1 MRYVLAAIAGVWMAD
16 GVALLVAPRQIISR
30 VREVLIISPAVVRWE
45 GVAVCLGLLL
55 LVGSQGVPY
64 QPLWLLTGLGM
75 IIKGVFLAT
84 GPDRWRRPLLE
95 WCLHREEI
103 DYRFVGLWL
112 CGLALLLLH
121 ALGWLS
127 GDP

>member
-30 VREVLIISPAVVRWE
+30 VREVLIVSPAVVRWE

-55 LVGSQGVPY
+55 VVGSQGVPY
-64 QPLWLLTGLGM
+64 QPLWLLTGLAM
-75 IIKGVFLAT
+75 IVKGVFLTT

-95 WCLHREEI
+95 WCLHRDEI

-112 CGLALLLLH
+112 CALALLLLH

-127 GDP
+127 DS